1 MKITITLESLKQ
13 TTMKEYALRFA
24 LGGLVTAIVGV
35 IAKEFGPVIGGLF
48 LAFPSIFPAA
58 VTLIESHE
66 AQKTKNVGAKR
77 KALARCAAG
86 ADAAGAAM
94 GSFGLLAF
102 GVIVWKWAEDH
113 AAAIVL
119 SSALLAWLLVASIIW
134 VIRKKM

>member
-66 AQKTKNVGAKR
+66 AQKKKNEGAKR
-77 KALARCAAG
+77 KVLARCAAG